1 MTFPQRAAWPM
12 TVFTLFAI
20 WGLGL
25 AGIIAALEPAEASS
39 PAASSAEADAS
50 ATVLVSSS
58 RP

>member
-1 MTFPQRAAWPM
+1 MTLTQRAAWPM

-25 AGIIAALEPAEASS
+25 AGIIAALEPAEAAS
-39 PAASSAEADAS
+39 PVASSAEADAS
-50 ATVLVSSS
+50 APVLVSSS